1 MEKTNPTP
9 LREAL
14 NTLAQSGT
22 ANFGTNAQAP
32 EKIVCGAGSEIGD
45 KKVWK
50 GRAKRKMI
58 SQTLNLRLIEAVEKK
73 GEPERKRA
81 YWNAYHCQNRVTSH
95 GGRIYGQYCKS
106 RTCTL
111 CSSIRKAEIVNRY
124 LPVIKTWESPYFVTL
139 TVRSVG
145 AKSLNKWMAG
155 FKRAFQKILGRLK
168 KRHLRGKGV
177 QPVGIKSL
185 ECNFNPKART
195 YNPHFHLIVENEA
208 VADAIIKEWLKLWTP
223 KHAIRKCQDKQRVR
237 NIEECLIEVVKYSS
251 KIFTDPDVM
260 DKGKL
265 PRQVYAAALDNIFQ
279 AMKPHRIFD
288 RFGFDTPKVN
298 KESKVQTVPES
309 QCQDFVFA
317 VEVYDWVNEK
327 TGVGL
332 TDYAPTAQLL
342 SLLTENV
349 DIEHQ

>member
-1 MEKTNPTP
+1 MEKTNPTS
-9 LREAL
+9 LREAI

-22 ANFGTNAQAP
+22 TNFGTNAQAP

-81 YWNAYHCQNRVTSH
+81 YWNAYHCQNRVTRH
-95 GGRIYGQYCKS
+95 DGRIYGKYCKN

-111 CSSIRKAEIVNRY
+111 CCSIRKAEIINRY
-124 LPVIKTWESPYFVTL
+124 LPVIQTWDDPFFVTL
-139 TVRSVG
+139 TVRAVP
-145 AKSLNKWMAG
+145 AKKLNLWICG
-155 FKRAFQKILGRLK
+155 FQKAFRQIREKLK
-168 KRHLRGKGV
+168 KRHQREQGLKFM
-177 QPVGIKSL
+177 GIKSL

-195 YNPHFHLIVENEA
+195 YNPHLHLIVPNEA
-208 VADAIIKEWLKLWTP
+208 VADALIREWQEKWTSQHTSPRAQHKRRVKCVERDLVETIK
-223 KHAIRKCQDKQRVR
+223 
-237 NIEECLIEVVKYSS
+237 YGS
-251 KIFTDPDVM
+251 KVFTDPDVKN
-260 DKGKL
+260 KGKC
-265 PRQVYAAALDNIFQ
+265 PPHVYAAALDTIFE
-279 AMKPHRIFD
+279 AMKPHRIFE
-288 RFGFDTPKVN
+288 RFGFNLPKTK
-298 KESKVQTVPES
+298 KESKVQAVPES

-349 DIEHQ
+349 DTDLQ